1 MAIKTK
7 EELLTSFKNALG
19 DNTDDATLSLFED
32 FTDTYD
38 DLNSK
43 ANPDGKDWKA
53 EAERIDK
60 EWRQKYHD
68 RFFNPVENEPDPLDA
83 GSPEPKKYRFEDLF
97 SKGD

>member
-7 EELLTSFKNALG
+7 EELLASLKQSFG
-19 DNTDDATLSLFED
+19 DNADDATLSLIED
-32 FTDTYD
+32 VTDTYD

-43 ANPDGKDWKA
+43 AKPDGKDWKA

-68 RFFNPVENEPDPLDA
+68 RFFNPVEDEKDPLDA
-83 GSPEPKKYRFEDLF
+83 GDPEPKKYRFEDLF
-97 SKGD
+97 K

>member
-7 EELLTSFKNALG
+7 EELLASLKQSFG
-19 DNTDDATLSLFED
+19 DNTDDATLSLIED
-32 FTDTYD
+32 VTDTYD

-43 ANPDGKDWKA
+43 AKPDGKDWKA

-68 RFFNPVENEPDPLDA
+68 RFFNPVEDEKDPLDA
-83 GSPEPKKYRFEDLF
+83 GDPELKKYRFEDLF
-97 SKGD
+97 K